1 MKWIDVLR
9 ESNRTMENSNEI
21 WVFLSHSHEDYEKV
35 RKVRDMLEDQHMRPL
50 MFFLKCLND
59 HDEIDSLIKRE
70 IDCRTRFI
78 LCDSENARKSDWVKE
93 EVKYIKDQDRI
104 YETINV
110 DWPIEKIKS
119 KLSEFK
125 RKATLFIS
133 YNRENQKLAR
143 TIYERLSKFDFQIFV
158 DMDLLRPGDDYLKTV
173 ISSLDSAAANG
184 YIIALMNDR
193 ILAAGSGSRH
203 EIRRA
208 LKYDRKNGT
217 KSIIPFVTT
226 KGLVESISH
235 DEELGILK
243 GYDIRD
249 ISDKQNIEQC
259 NEVVN
264 HVLLK
269 MLTPGA
275 ILTHAHNFKNGVNC
289 SVDMEEAENLY
300 SLYFKLTTEAGN
312 HSLSALHGLGQCY
325 EFGWGTPVD
334 LNAAW
339 ECYSELR
346 CERPGQSTFIDACTR
361 VTSKMDNSNN
371 HCSSKSIQVPQK
383 LSKFQRLF
391 KSLRQ
396 IICNH

>member
-1 MKWIDVLR
+1 MT
-9 ESNRTMENSNEI
+9 SNNEI

-93 EVKYIKDQDRI
+93 EVKYIKSQDRT
-104 YETINV
+104 YETI
-110 DWPIEKIKS
+110 DLDLPIETIKQ
-119 KLSEFK
+119 KLNEFK

-133 YNRENQKLAR
+133 YNRENQKLAKMV
-143 TIYERLSKFDFQIFV
+143 YDRLSKFDFLIFV
-158 DMDLLRPGDDYLKTV
+158 DMDLLRHGDDYLKTV
-173 ISSLDSAAANG
+173 ISSLDNAAANG
-184 YIIALMNDR
+184 FIIALMNDR
-193 ILAAGSGSRH
+193 VLAAGSGSRH
-203 EIRRA
+203 EIKRA
-208 LKYDRKNGT
+208 LNYDRKNGT

-226 KGLVESISH
+226 KGLVDSLNH

-243 GYDIRD
+243 GYVIRD
-249 ISDKQNIEQC
+249 IPDIQSIEQC
-259 NEVVN
+259 SEVVN
-264 HVLLK
+264 HVIVK
-269 MLTPGA
+269 MLSPGA

-300 SLYFKLTTEAGN
+300 SLYFKLTKEASKQ
-312 HSLSALHGLGQCY
+312 SLFALYALGQCY

-334 LNAAW
+334 LNVAW
-339 ECYSELR
+339 KCYSELR
-346 CERPGQSTFIDACTR
+346 SERPGNSTFIDACTR
-361 VTSKMDNSNN
+361 VTSKMDKGNY
-371 HCSSKSIQVPQK
+371 HCSTKSIQNHKKLTIFQK
-383 LSKFQRLF
+383 LF

-396 IICNH
+396 VTCNH

>member
-1 MKWIDVLR
+1 MKYGCSFLTLMKIMRRCVRL
-9 ESNRTMENSNEI
+9 EI
-21 WVFLSHSHEDYEKV
+21 CWKI
-35 RKVRDMLEDQHMRPL
+35 QHMRPL

-158 DMDLLRPGDDYLKTV
+158 DMDLLRPGDDYLKTI

-184 YIIALMNDR
+184 FIIALMNDR
-193 ILAAGSGSRH
+193 VLASGSGSRH

-208 LKYDRKNGT
+208 LNYDRKNGT

-249 ISDKQNIEQC
+249 ISDIQSIEQC
-259 NEVVN
+259 SEVVN
-264 HVLLK
+264 HVIVK

-300 SLYFKLTTEAGN
+300 SLYFKLTSEASG
-312 HSLSALHGLGQCY
+312 HSLLALYALGQCY
-325 EFGWGTPVD
+325 EYGWGTPVD

-339 ECYSELR
+339 ECYSEL
-346 CERPGQSTFIDACTR
+346 CSERPGNSTYINACTR
-361 VTSKMDNSNN
+361 VTSKMDKGNK
-371 HCSSKSIQVPQK
+371 HCSTRSIQNHKKLTIFQK
-383 LSKFQRLF
+383 LF
-391 KSLRQ
+391 KSIRQ
-396 IICNH
+396 VICNQ

>member
-1 MKWIDVLR
+1 MT
-9 ESNRTMENSNEI
+9 NNNEI

-110 DWPIEKIKS
+110 DWPIEQIKS

-184 YIIALMNDR
+184 FIIALMNDR
-193 ILAAGSGSRH
+193 ILTAGSGSRH
-203 EIRRA
+203 EIKRA
-208 LKYDRKNGT
+208 LNYDRKNGT
-217 KSIIPFVTT
+217 TSIIPFVTT
-226 KGLVESISH
+226 KGLIDSISL
-235 DEELGILK
+235 DEELGTLK
-243 GYDIRD
+243 EYDIYD
-249 ISDKQNIEQC
+249 ISDIQSIEQC
-259 NEVVN
+259 DEIIN
-264 HVLLK
+264 HVLVK

-275 ILTHAHNFKNGVNC
+275 ILTHAHNFKNGTNC
-289 SVDMEEAENLY
+289 KVDLGEAEKLY
-300 SLYFKLTTEAGN
+300 ALYFKLADKASDNGSDTAMR
-312 HSLSALHGLGQCY
+312 ALGHCY
-325 EFGWGTPVD
+325 EMGWGTSVN
-334 LNAAW
+334 LREALA
-339 ECYSELR
+339 CYR
-346 CERPGQSTFIDACTR
+346 TAIIDCREDIKR
-361 VTSKMDNSNN
+361 VEQKM
-371 HCSSKSIQVPQK
+371 HP
-383 LSKFQRLF
+383 
-391 KSLRQ
+391 
-396 IICNH
+396 

>member
-1 MKWIDVLR
+1 M
-9 ESNRTMENSNEI
+9 SGNNEI

-93 EVKYIKDQDRI
+93 EVKYIKSQDRI
-104 YETINV
+104 YETI
-110 DWPIEKIKS
+110 DLDLPIETIKQ
-119 KLSEFK
+119 KLNEFK

-143 TIYERLSKFDFQIFV
+143 MIYERLSKFDFQMFV

-184 YIIALMNDR
+184 FIIALMNDR
-193 ILAAGSGSRH
+193 VLAAGSGSRH

-208 LKYDRKNGT
+208 LNYDRKNGT
-217 KSIIPFVTT
+217 KSIIPFVAT

-235 DEELGILK
+235 DEELEILN
-243 GYDIRD
+243 GYDICD
-249 ISDKQNIEQC
+249 ISGMQNIEQC
-259 NEVVN
+259 NVVVN
-264 HVLLK
+264 HVLVK
-269 MLTPGA
+269 MLPPGA

-289 SVDMEEAENLY
+289 SVDMKEAENLY
-300 SLYFKLTTEAGN
+300 SLYFKLTTEASN
-312 HSLSALHGLGQCY
+312 HSLFALYALGQCY
-325 EFGWGTPVD
+325 EYGWGTPVD

-339 ECYSELR
+339 ECYSKLR

-371 HCSSKSIQVPQK
+371 HCSSESIQVPQK
-383 LSKFQRLF
+383 LNKFQRLF

-396 IICNH
+396 VICNH

>member
-1 MKWIDVLR
+1 MG
-9 ESNRTMENSNEI
+9 NNNEI

-110 DWPIEKIKS
+110 DWPIEKIKN

-158 DMDLLRPGDDYLKTV
+158 DMDLLRPGDDYLKTI

-184 YIIALMNDR
+184 FIIALMNDR
-193 ILAAGSGSRH
+193 VLASGSGSRH

-208 LKYDRKNGT
+208 LNYDRKNGI
-217 KSIIPFVTT
+217 KSIIPFVMT

-264 HVLLK
+264 HVIVK

-300 SLYFKLTTEAGN
+300 SLYFKLTKEASKQ
-312 HSLSALHGLGQCY
+312 SLFALYALGQCY

-334 LNAAW
+334 LNVAW
-339 ECYSELR
+339 ECYSEL
-346 CERPGQSTFIDACTR
+346 
-361 VTSKMDNSNN
+361 
-371 HCSSKSIQVPQK
+371 
-383 LSKFQRLF
+383 
-391 KSLRQ
+391 
-396 IICNH
+396 

>member
-1 MKWIDVLR
+1 MT
-9 ESNRTMENSNEI
+9 SNNEI

-93 EVKYIKDQDRI
+93 EVEYIKSQDRI
-104 YETINV
+104 CETI
-110 DWPIEKIKS
+110 DLDMPIEEIKNV
-119 KLSEFK
+119 LSEFK
-125 RKATLFIS
+125 RRATLFIS
-133 YNRENQKLAR
+133 YNRENQNLAKSV
-143 TIYERLSKFDFQIFV
+143 YERLSKYDFQVFV
-158 DMDLLRPGDDYLKTV
+158 DIDLLRPGDDYLKTV
-173 ISSLDSAAANG
+173 ISSLDRAAANG

-193 ILAAGSGSRH
+193 ILTAGSGSRH
-203 EIRRA
+203 EIKRA
-208 LKYDRKNGT
+208 LNYDRKNGT
-217 KSIIPFVTT
+217 TSIIPFVTT
-226 KGLVESISH
+226 KGLIDSISL
-235 DEELGILK
+235 DEELGTLK
-243 GYDIRD
+243 EYDIYD
-249 ISDKQNIEQC
+249 ISDIQSIEQC
-259 NEVVN
+259 DEIIN
-264 HVLLK
+264 HVLVK
-269 MLTPGA
+269 MLTPGS

-300 SLYFKLTTEAGN
+300 SLYFKLTKETSKQ
-312 HSLSALHGLGQCY
+312 SLFALYALGQCY
-325 EFGWGTPVD
+325 EFGWGTSVD

-339 ECYSELR
+339 KCYSELR

-361 VTSKMDNSNN
+361 VTSKMDNCNN

-383 LSKFQRLF
+383 LAKFQRLF

>member
-1 MKWIDVLR
+1 
-9 ESNRTMENSNEI
+9 MENNNEI

-93 EVKYIKDQDRI
+93 EVKYIKSQDRT
-104 YETINV
+104 YETI
-110 DWPIEKIKS
+110 DLDLPIETIKQ
-119 KLSEFK
+119 KLNEFK

-133 YNRENQKLAR
+133 YNRENQELAKMV
-143 TIYERLSKFDFQIFV
+143 YDRLSKFDFLMFV
-158 DMDLLRPGDDYLKTV
+158 DMDLLRPGDDYLKNV
-173 ISSLDSAAANG
+173 IASLDNAAENG
-184 YIIALMNDR
+184 FIIALMNDR

-208 LKYDRKNGT
+208 LNYDRKNGT

-249 ISDKQNIEQC
+249 ISDIQSIEQC
-259 NEVVN
+259 SEVVN
-264 HVLLK
+264 HVIVK

-300 SLYFKLTTEAGN
+300 SLYFKLTTEASG
-312 HSLSALHGLGQCY
+312 HSLLALYALGQCY
-325 EFGWGTPVD
+325 EYGWGTPVD

-346 CERPGQSTFIDACTR
+346 SERPGNSTYINACTR
-361 VTSKMDNSNN
+361 VSSKMDKGNK
-371 HCSSKSIQVPQK
+371 HCSTRSIQNHKKLTIFQK
-383 LSKFQRLF
+383 LF
-391 KSLRQ
+391 KSIRQ
-396 IICNH
+396 VICNH